1 MTTKTQ
7 QHPSDSKD
15 AVTEEKTAV
24 AENNSSEAAT
34 DAPDPMLQLQ
44 AELAAAKVE
53 SEQWRDRFLRK
64 AAEFDN
70 FRKRTEKERSESV
83 LLANSSVLTEFLPI
97 LDACERALDSLSH
110 ASESQPEIEQ
120 YRNGV
125 QLLYKQLRDT
135 LARIGV
141 VPIDAEGR
149 KFDPHLHEALMRES
163 SSEHEENVV
172 IRELRRGYLFKDR
185 LLRPAQV
192 AVAIP
197 PQED

>member
-1 MTTKTQ
+1 MTMKQRPLETKETI
-7 QHPSDSKD
+7 
-15 AVTEEKTAV
+15 TEDKTAV
-24 AENNSSEAAT
+24 SENPIPEPPVG
-34 DAPDPMLQLQ
+34 APDPVMQLQ

-70 FRKRTEKERSESV
+70 YRKRTDKERSESV

-97 LDACERALDSLSH
+97 LDACERALESLNH
-110 ASESQPEIEQ
+110 GAEVQPEIEQ

-135 LARIGV
+135 LTRIGV
-141 VPIDAEGR
+141 VPIDAKGQ
-149 KFDPHLHEALMRES
+149 KFDPNLHEALMRES
-163 SSEHEENVV
+163 SSEHEENMV
-172 IRELRRGYLFKDR
+172 IRELRRGYLFRDR

-192 AVAIP
+192 AVASP